1 MPRKLSLISI
11 RELAEIN
18 YTPLIDLSMLH
29 LVTFL
34 ITYPLLEQG
43 IHVNLPQAN
52 ADEIGPQQSR
62 TITIDVKGDVYLDS
76 TPVSL
81 SDLTVEMKT
90 LQMTDPSITIFVRA
104 DKDIKYGRLIEVM
117 KVLNKA
123 SISRMALVTQSDGVT
138 P

>member
-1 MPRKLSLISI
+1 MPRKSSLISV
-11 RELAEIN
+11 REIAEIN
-18 YTPLIDLSMLH
+18 YTPLIDLAMLL

-62 TITIDVKGDVYLDS
+62 TITIDVKGDIYLDS

-81 SDLTVEMKT
+81 SDLTAEMSA
-90 LQMTDPSITIFVRA
+90 LQMADPSITIFVCA
-104 DKDIKYGRLIEVM
+104 DKDVKYGRLIEIM
-117 KVLNKA
+117 KILHDA
-123 SISRMALVTQSDGVT
+123 SISRMALVTQPD
-138 P
+138 PIK